1 MLILPTLIVLKFS
14 CIRPLLKNT
23 VAYAN
28 NTILRNAAI
37 VMPLKYLSNF
47 WMSLEMSLINCKVE
61 LKIKWTNILFCI
73 QLVQTMLLIN
83 ILIISF
89 LLSKTQNY
97 MFLQYLYQQETI
109 KNNQKFFA
117 KALKDQFVGMNIKQ
131 KYKKKWE

>member
-1 MLILPTLIVLKFS
+1 MNHLILMLILPTLIVLKFS

-61 LKIKWTNILFCI
+61 LKNK
-73 QLVQTMLLIN
+73 
-83 ILIISF
+83 
-89 LLSKTQNY
+89 
-97 MFLQYLYQQETI
+97 
-109 KNNQKFFA
+109 
-117 KALKDQFVGMNIKQ
+117 
-131 KYKKKWE
+131 